1 MSKEQ
6 KRCEKCKNNEF
17 CDEHHILPKKLFGDG
32 ETSSLCKT
40 CHDDYHRFLGFKY
53 LIKEHKQTE
62 EFYLYNWLKW
72 LYLGVFLG
80 LIFLI
85 GSLIS
90 YVI

>member
-1 MSKEQ
+1 VSKKKEKCQ
-6 KRCEKCKNNEF
+6 KCKNDEF

-40 CHDDYHRFLGFKY
+40 CHDDYHRFLGFKF
-53 LIKEHKQTE
+53 LRKEHKQTE
-62 EFYLYNWLKW
+62 EFYFQNWYKW
-72 LYLGVFLG
+72 LYLGAFLG